1 MQDLSNWTARPRPTR
16 EPMEGRYV
24 RLEPLDA
31 AKHGD
36 QLYDASSIVDADE
49 RFRWLFE
56 PPPESREAFQPW
68 LEKSAASQDPLFF
81 AVIDKASGKVAGRQT
96 LMRIEPAHGV
106 IETGNI
112 YWGPLVARK
121 PAATEAHYLF
131 CKHVF
136 DDLGYRR
143 FEWKCN
149 ALNEPSRRA
158 ALRFGFTFEGVF
170 RQHLV
175 VRGANRDTAWY
186 SILDSEW
193 PRAKQA
199 FEEWLDPSNFDAA
212 GKQKRRLED
221 IRARLP
227 E

>member
-24 RLEPLDA
+24 RLEPLDP

-36 QLYDASSIVDADE
+36 QLYAASSIVDADE

-56 PPPESREAFQPW
+56 PPPENREAFQPW

-121 PAATEAHYLF
+121 PAATEAH
-131 CKHVF
+131 
-136 DDLGYRR
+136 
-143 FEWKCN
+143 
-149 ALNEPSRRA
+149 
-158 ALRFGFTFEGVF
+158 
-170 RQHLV
+170 
-175 VRGANRDTAWY
+175 
-186 SILDSEW
+186 
-193 PRAKQA
+193 
-199 FEEWLDPSNFDAA
+199 
-212 GKQKRRLED
+212 
-221 IRARLP
+221 
-227 E
+227 